1 MREYVIAAYE
11 LDEATVY
18 PPAASE
24 EDFRVCATCNQAGTA
39 TDNPLLECVAQCKEA
54 HYRMR
59 CVGLDY
65 MPGSWL
71 CAPCVAIPVHVI
83 RQIIGKRLLAD
94 VASPARHTA
103 GLALPRKRVQ
113 RTAAQG
119 AACGT
124 GSSNRRRGRRRKQE
138 HPPLCREKSREGL

>member
-39 TDNPLLECVAQCKEA
+39 TDNPLLECAAQCKEA

-83 RQIIGKRLLAD
+83 R
-94 VASPARHTA
+94 HTT

>member
-18 PPAASE
+18 TPAASE

-59 CVGLDY
+59 RVGLDY

-83 RQIIGKRLLAD
+83 RHIIGKRLLNNRTEYNVPTWQALRD
-94 VASPARHTA
+94 IPPGSPT
-103 GLALPRKRVQ
+103 
-113 RTAAQG
+113 
-119 AACGT
+119 
-124 GSSNRRRGRRRKQE
+124 S
-138 HPPLCREKSREGL
+138 